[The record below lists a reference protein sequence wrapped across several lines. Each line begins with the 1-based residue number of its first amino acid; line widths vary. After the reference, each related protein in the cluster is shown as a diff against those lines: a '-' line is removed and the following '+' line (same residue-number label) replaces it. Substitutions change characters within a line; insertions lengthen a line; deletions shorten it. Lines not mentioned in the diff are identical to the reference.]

1 MFQKIP
7 LDIFKGKTM
16 NKYLEQLVSLSQIDA
31 EIDSFEPKI
40 QAISKPL
47 KEAKH
52 KIARLEQKL
61 ADFDIEIKELE
72 AQKVGANAHISEFG
86 AKIEDIAKK
95 VGAVKTEKEANAL
108 KIEEDIAKE
117 QLDAAN
123 EEINRLDKILE
134 SKEGFKKECEQE
146 KEAQIQALSE
156 LESSINAEIAE
167 LEKQRNVIDEK
178 KSKLISQMNQ
188 KILSFYQKIRKWAKN
203 TAVVPVRK
211 QACYGC
217 FMKIYD
223 KTYLAVLKSEEIVT
237 CPHCGRILY
246 KEPNSTES
254 NEPKKP
260 SKKII
265 VAGEDAQEL

>member
-1 MFQKIP
+1 
-7 LDIFKGKTM
+7 M
-16 NKYLEQLVSLSQIDA
+16 NKYLEQLVSLSQIDR

-40 QAISKPL
+40 AAIAKPL

-52 KIARLEQKL
+52 KIARLSEKIE
-61 ADFDIEIKELE
+61 DYESEIKELK
-72 AQKVGANAHISEFG
+72 AQQVGANAHISEFG
-86 AKIEDIAKK
+86 TKLEDIAKK
-95 VGAVKTEKEANAL
+95 MASVKTEKEANAL

-123 EEINRLDKILE
+123 EEINRLDKIIE
-134 SKEGFKKECEQE
+134 SKEGFKKESEQE
-146 KEAQIQALSE
+146 KEAQEASLKE
-156 LESSINAEIAE
+156 LEAEINAQIVG
-167 LEKQRNVIDEK
+167 LEKERAVIDEK
-178 KSKLISQMNQ
+178 KNKLGSQMNQ
-188 KILSFYQKIRKWAKN
+188 SILSFYQKIRKWAKN

-246 KEPNSTES
+246 KEADSAADKAVK
-254 NEPKKP
+254 EPQKTTKR
-260 SKKII
+260 I
-265 VAGEDAQEL
+265 VVADKASEGTQEL